1 MFFEPQ
7 SLIWRWIIMSERIST
22 GNHELDTLL
31 DGGFLRNSMILLAG
45 NPGAG
50 KTILS
55 SSFIYDG
62 ALHDEPGVYA
72 CFAETRKKLIQDMK
86 KFEIDFEPLI
96 RRRKLEVL
104 DLSIG
109 SETDVQSALNQ
120 IFETITTL
128 RAKRLVVD
136 SIAAMAMGLET
147 DFEKRHL
154 IRLLYRLI
162 LKTGCTTIAIT
173 DIPWNSNRIGESIE
187 EFVVDG
193 IILVEHFY
201 DETENLKR
209 QLRITK
215 MRGTNHS
222 RKTHKYSINEKGLQI
237 EI

>member
-1 MFFEPQ
+1 
-7 SLIWRWIIMSERIST
+7 MSERIST
-22 GNHELDTLL
+22 CNEQLDTLL

-55 SSFIYDG
+55 SNFIYEG
-62 ALHDEPGVYA
+62 ALNFDEPGVYA
-72 CFAETRKKLIQDMK
+72 CFAETRKRLIQDMK
-86 KFEIDFEPLI
+86 KFGIDFEPLI
-96 RRRKLEVL
+96 RRRKVEVL

-109 SETDVQSALNQ
+109 SETEVQSALNQ
-120 IFETITTL
+120 IFESITTL

-147 DFEKRHL
+147 EYEKRHL

-173 DIPWNSNRIGESIE
+173 DIPWNSEKIGESIE
-187 EFVVDG
+187 EFVADG
-193 IILVEHFY
+193 IVMMEHNY
-201 DETENLKR
+201 NNEGNLTR
-209 QLRITK
+209 RLRITK

-222 RKTHKYSINEKGLQI
+222 KKTHSYTINAEGLDI

>member
-1 MFFEPQ
+1 
-7 SLIWRWIIMSERIST
+7 MSERIST
-22 GNHELDTLL
+22 GNDKLDTLL

-55 SSFIYDG
+55 SRFIYKG
-62 ALHDEPGVYA
+62 ALAEEPGVYA
-72 CFAETRKKLIQDMK
+72 CFAETRKRLIQDMK
-86 KFEIDFEPLI
+86 KFGIDFEPLI
-96 RRRKLEVL
+96 RRRLIEVL

-109 SETDVQSALNQ
+109 SETEVQSALNQ
-120 IFETITTL
+120 IFEAITTL
-128 RAKRLVVD
+128 RARRLVVD

-147 DFEKRHL
+147 EFEKRHL

-173 DIPWNSNRIGESIE
+173 DIPWNSTKIGESIE
-187 EFVVDG
+187 EFVADG
-193 IILVEHFY
+193 ILLMQHDY
-201 DETENLKR
+201 DDNQTLKR
-209 QLRITK
+209 MLRITK

-222 RKTHKYSINEKGLQI
+222 RKTHKYTISAKGLDF